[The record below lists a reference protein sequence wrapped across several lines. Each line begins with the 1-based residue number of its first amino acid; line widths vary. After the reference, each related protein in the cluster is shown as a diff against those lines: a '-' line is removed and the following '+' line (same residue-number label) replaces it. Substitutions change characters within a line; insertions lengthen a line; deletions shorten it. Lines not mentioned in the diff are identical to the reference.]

1 MPFLYRSIFPTLCAV
16 SMLILLVSI
25 SSFFCSHY
33 PFEVIDLAS
42 TLFPWLFGV
51 LFNILYLWSTSFFRI
66 FNTHVGS
73 VVSITSTSSFV
84 EISSLFFFLRGEGW
98 GGGAGERFWPPIRYL
113 ISIKSRLLNRLV
125 TVLDTVKVLLP
136 WSWRRLLMGT
146 SLNHEK
152 HT

>member
-51 LFNILYLWSTSFFRI
+51 LFNILYLWSTRFFRI

-98 GGGAGERFWPPIRYL
+98 GGERDFDLRSGYL